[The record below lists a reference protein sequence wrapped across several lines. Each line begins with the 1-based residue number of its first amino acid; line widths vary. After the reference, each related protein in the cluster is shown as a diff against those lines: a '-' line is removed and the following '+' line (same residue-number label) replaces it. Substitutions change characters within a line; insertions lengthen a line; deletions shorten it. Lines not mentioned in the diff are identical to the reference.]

1 MKNIKYILA
10 ATLSSLVF
18 ASGVTAF
25 AQNLPEGV
33 YEEKNGLAY
42 RKSASLKPGT
52 TDRYIIDLE
61 AFVTGEVTV
70 EQKSVPADIVLVL
83 DVSGSMNENMTKTEI
98 QARSSQG
105 YTYDGIN
112 NTEYYYKHTDNNY
125 YQVYRGQYQ
134 DGFLN
139 GLHHY
144 YLYYTVGGTTYYL
157 FGNSVTTNRPST
169 PTGSI
174 LDLYAGA
181 NQTIWTGVLYEWVT
195 INLGTKI
202 AALRTAVG
210 TFIDK
215 IQENDL
221 YEKNDQGQLVR
232 RKDKDG
238 NDTSLGNRLAI
249 VKYAGNRYYGVSQ
262 NLAWDSDDAPL
273 AEGNHRYNNNTYNYS
288 EVVSAFTNTAENS
301 DVTRL
306 KTAVNNLQT
315 GGATSSE
322 YGMNLARLLLKNIPI
337 GRESSRTVVFFTD
350 GSPTHQSDFDSSVA
364 TNTIAGAYEAKHS
377 YGATVFTVGV
387 FGDLSSTEEENVDQY
402 MNYTSSNYPDAIS
415 FSQGGTPVPATQ
427 RKFYQNA
434 SGADLTSIFTTI
446 AEASGGSGNTDVSGG
461 TAVTVDVI
469 ASSFAL
475 PQNASAADITVLVAK
490 CSGVQT
496 ISGKQYLTFDEAV
509 APATEGFTI
518 VPTVDPASNTVS
530 TTGFDFSE
538 NWCGHDA
545 ANNTYHGYK
554 QIIRFEIKVNDNAV
568 GGPNVITNDESSGI
582 YVNGQQ
588 VAKFNR
594 PSVKIPINLWIKK
607 KGLIGEDTAVFT
619 IEYAPYQ
626 QGVNPRN
633 LPKEAW
639 NSFTKIPLNSSSE
652 IDPEDKCPIAR
663 LTGLDP
669 DYFYRI
675 REDQWAWSYDWQ
687 DGGVQYTTGEGGSN
701 PFIFVNIP
709 KEDIKEGEASVR
721 NVFNART
728 E

>member
-1 MKNIKYILA
+1 MKNIKSIVVT
-10 ATLSSLVF
+10 TLSSLVL

-52 TDRYIIDLE
+52 TDRFIIDLE

-70 EQKSVPADIVLVL
+70 EQKSVPADIILVL
-83 DVSGSMNENMTKTEI
+83 DVSGSMSENMY
-98 QARSSQG
+98 S
-105 YTYDGIN
+105 YTYTAIN
-112 NTEYYYKHTDNNY
+112 SQAYSYNSYGNNEFYYKHTDGNY
-125 YQVYRGQYQ
+125 YRVSRGSYQ
-134 DGFLN
+134 TGGFLGIGATN
-139 GLHHY
+139 HY
-144 YLYYTVGGTTYYL
+144 YLTFSANGTDYYL
-157 FGNSVTTNRPST
+157 FNNSVTTTRPST
-169 PTGSI
+169 PSSQWTTSA
-174 LDLYAGA
+174 AGT
-181 NQTIWTGVLYEWVT
+181 TIWTGVLYTRTEN
-195 INLGTKI
+195 NLGTKI
-202 AALRTAVG
+202 AALRTAVS

-238 NDTSLGNRLAI
+238 NETSLGNRLAI

-262 NLAWDSDDAPL
+262 NLAWNSDDAPL
-273 AEGNHRYNNNTYNYS
+273 TEGNHRYNNNTYNYS
-288 EVVSAFTNTAENS
+288 EVVAAFTNTADN
-301 DVTRL
+301 VTSL

-322 YGMNLARLLLKNIPI
+322 YGMNLARLLLKGIPAD
-337 GRESSRTVVFFTD
+337 RESSKTVVFFTD

-364 TNTIAGAYEAKHS
+364 TNTISGAYEAKHT

-387 FGDLSSTEEENVDQY
+387 FGDLADTEANNVDQY

-427 RKFYQNA
+427 RKYYQNA

-475 PQNASAADITVLVAK
+475 PQNASAADITVRVAK

-496 ISGKQYLTFDEAV
+496 IGGKQYLTFDEDV
-509 APATEGFTI
+509 APATAGFNI
-518 VPTVDPASNTVS
+518 VPSVDPVTNTVS

-545 ANNTYHGYK
+545 EHGTYHGYK

-582 YVNGQQ
+582 YVNNQQ

-594 PSVKIPINLWIKK
+594 PSVKIPVNLWIKK
-607 KGLIGEDTAVFT
+607 KGLVGEDTAVFT

-626 QGVNPRN
+626 SGVNPRS
-633 LPKEAW
+633 LDKDAW
-639 NSFTKIPLNSSSE
+639 SSFTKIPLNSNGE
-652 IDPEDKCPIAR
+652 IDPEDGCPIAR

-675 REDQWAWSYDWQ
+675 REDKWAWSYEWQ

-709 KEDIKEGEASVR
+709 KEDVKEGEASVR
-721 NVFNART
+721 NVFNERT